1 MTNPVVYDRFNRP
14 YNGPPPTPAGDVA
27 TVQAAASECD
37 INVIV
42 RRLKEGLDPG
52 VRVHSGSYVDSTK
65 FVDQKTN
72 LDILRRHQS
81 VWESQSDAIK
91 ARYKTPAEFYEAQQK
106 ALEESARTSNSL
118 DVTGPT
124 DSKPDVSSKKGESL
138 EAQNAASKSG
148 KKGVQ
153 KGDGSSS
160 QE

>member
-1 MTNPVVYDRFNRP
+1 MTNPIVYDRFNRP
-14 YNGPPPTPAGDVA
+14 YNGPKPTPDGDVA

-42 RRLKEGLDPG
+42 KRLKEGLDPG
-52 VRVHSGSYVDSTK
+52 VRVHSGSYVDSTQ

-81 VWESQSDAIK
+81 NWEALPDNVK
-91 ARYKTPAEFYEAQQK
+91 ARYRTPGEFYEAQQK
-106 ALEESARTSNSL
+106 ALEESARTSNPL

-124 DSKPDVSSKKGESL
+124 DSKPDVSSKKGESS
-138 EAQNAASKSG
+138 ETQNAASKSG
-148 KKGVQ
+148 KKSLP

>member
-1 MTNPVVYDRFNRP
+1 M
-14 YNGPPPTPAGDVA
+14 
-27 TVQAAASECD
+27 
-37 INVIV
+37 

-81 VWESQSDAIK
+81 NWEALPDNIK
-91 ARYKTPAEFYEAQQK
+91 ARYKTPSEFYEAQQK

-138 EAQNAASKSG
+138 EAQNAAPSQARKVF
-148 KKGVQ
+148 KKATGVHP
-153 KGDGSSS
+153 KNSAPAPKRGGYRL
-160 QE
+160 